1 MVSSSQTTI
10 DALPL
15 REQAQGK
22 GFLLFLGALYFT
34 QGLPMGLA
42 MEALPVLLRAN
53 GVSLELIALVPLT
66 SLPWIAKVFW
76 APLVDNRWSRRLGR
90 RRSWILSM
98 QAVLTICMAALGL
111 VPATPANA
119 AVLFVLLTL
128 GSIASATQD
137 TATDGL
143 AAETLRGGALG
154 TANAF
159 QIGGMMAGFMV
170 GGGGVLILAE
180 PLGQGGVMALLAL
193 VPALT
198 FLAALRW
205 RENSAPATSAPR
217 ANLLASFRRKGVGH
231 ILLLAFFYGGAHA
244 GGVGVTKLFLID
256 LGWSVK
262 DAGIVAALGGG
273 VLILAGSPLG
283 SLLVARS
290 LWRAM
295 TIGVLLVIVAF
306 LFWSALAF
314 GLLPASWPTVV
325 PATVILNL
333 GSGVIA
339 VSAATLVMAF
349 GGSGHQAGTDVTLV
363 QSVNVLGEM
372 MIAGLVVWTAA
383 QTGYGPMFAI
393 VAVACLGLLA
403 VVHFVRRGLPA
414 GMLTRDGKELVNG

>member
-1 MVSSSQTTI
+1 MVSSSRTI
-10 DALPL
+10 DDTLDL
-15 REQAQGK
+15 RERTQGK

-66 SLPWIAKVFW
+66 SLPWIAKIFW
-76 APLVDNRWSRRLGR
+76 APLVDNRWSPRLGR

-98 QAVLTICMAALGL
+98 QAVLTISMAALAF
-111 VPATPANA
+111 VPATPENA
-119 AVLFVLLTL
+119 VVLFVLLII

-159 QIGGMMAGFMV
+159 QVGGMMAGFMV
-170 GGGGVLILAE
+170 GGGGVLIFAE
-180 PLGQGGVMALLAL
+180 TLGQKGVMALLAL
-193 VPALT
+193 IPALT

-205 RENSAPATSAPR
+205 RETSGPKASAPR
-217 ANLLASFRRKGVGH
+217 ASLLASFRRKGVGY
-231 ILLLAFFYGGAHA
+231 ILLLAFLYGGAHA
-244 GGVGVTKLFLID
+244 GGVSVTKLFLID
-256 LGWSVK
+256 LGWSVN
-262 DAGIVAALGGG
+262 DAGIVAALGGA
-273 VLILAGSPLG
+273 VLILGGCPLG
-283 SLLVARS
+283 SMLVARS

-295 TIGVLLVIVAF
+295 MTGILLVIVAF
-306 LFWSALAF
+306 AFWSALAF
-314 GLLPASWPTVV
+314 GLLPASWFSVV

-383 QTGYGPMFAI
+383 HTGYGPMFAI

-403 VVHFVRRGLPA
+403 VVHFVRYGLPA
-414 GMLTRDGKELVNG
+414 GVLTRAGKELVNG